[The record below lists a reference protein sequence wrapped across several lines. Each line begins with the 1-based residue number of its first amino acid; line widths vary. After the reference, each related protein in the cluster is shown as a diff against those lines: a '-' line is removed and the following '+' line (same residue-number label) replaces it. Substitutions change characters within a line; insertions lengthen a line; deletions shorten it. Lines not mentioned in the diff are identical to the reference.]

1 MKIKLSPSLER
12 ADLLNLESEIR
23 QIEEAGCSYIHFDV
37 MEPRMGGS
45 TKLSPDMLGPI
56 REKFSI
62 TIDTHLLTPQPNC
75 LLDAVL
81 PHVEGG
87 NYITIYPEETYDTSA
102 ILKKIRNA
110 GGKTGLSLYPASSL
124 SYLEEILDYVDI
136 VTLLIRD
143 GGLDKELHAGIL
155 NKISRVRKMLD
166 EAGRQDVDVAVD
178 GSLTYDD
185 VDPVIK
191 AGANVLILGRKTAF
205 IPGHTTRENLEAL
218 KKYIR
223 ELGYQLDKE

>member
-1 MKIKLSPSLER
+1 
-12 ADLLNLESEIR
+12 
-23 QIEEAGCSYIHFDV
+23 
-37 MEPRMGGS
+37 
-45 TKLSPDMLGPI
+45 
-56 REKFSI
+56 
-62 TIDTHLLTPQPNC
+62 
-75 LLDAVL
+75 
-81 PHVEGG
+81 
-87 NYITIYPEETYDTSA
+87 
-102 ILKKIRNA
+102 
-110 GGKTGLSLYPASSL
+110 
-124 SYLEEILDYVDI
+124 
-136 VTLLIRD
+136 
-143 GGLDKELHAGIL
+143 
-155 NKISRVRKMLD
+155 MLD

>member
-23 QIEEAGCSYIHFDV
+23 QLEDAGCSYIHFDV

-56 REKFSI
+56 AEKFKI
-62 TIDTHLLTPQPNC
+62 TIDVHLLTPQPNC

-81 PHVEGG
+81 PYMKHG
-87 NYITIYPEETYDTSA
+87 YFTTIYPEETYDTSA
-102 ILKKIRNA
+102 ILKKVKAA
-110 GGKTGLSLYPASSL
+110 GGKAGISLYPATSL
-124 SYLEEILDYVDI
+124 SYLEEMLPFVDI

-143 GGLDKELHAGIL
+143 GALDKELPDGIL
-155 NKISRVRKMLD
+155 NKITRTRKMLD
-166 EAGRQDVDVAVD
+166 DAGRTDVDLAVD

-185 VDPVIK
+185 VKPVID

-205 IPGHTTRENLEAL
+205 VPGKTTYQNIVDLR
-218 KKYIR
+218 KYIK
-223 ELGYQLDKE
+223 ELGYELDKE